1 LDIIFGAMA
10 ESIFLSEGATKAERY
25 EQLIPQLK
33 TLIGDDSHQTAVM
46 SNCASA
52 IHFAFGSLWTGF
64 YTVEGDE
71 LVLGPFQGPI
81 ACMRIKIGKGV
92 SGAVLANG
100 ESLVVPDVD
109 AFPGHIACSSDSRSE
124 IVVPVRDAA
133 GKIRAVLDVDSAS
146 LGTYDETDRAY
157 LETICDW
164 IGAQI
169 F

>member
-1 LDIIFGAMA
+1 MA

-52 IHFAFGSLWTGF
+52 IHFASLWTGF

-71 LVLGPFQGPI
+71 LLLGPFQGPI

-133 GKIRAVLDVDSAS
+133 GKIRAVLDFDSAS
-146 LGTYDETDRAY
+146 LSTYDETDRAY